1 MECQHPTYPTCPARP
16 QLIIKFEGFR
26 GDRPFPRSHRKWAR
40 VPRGQSVMLLLPG
53 GGLFGW
59 LGFLDLFS
67 GEGDLRL
74 LPSYVIFSPP
84 FNPTDAA
91 TLYLSPQ

>member
-1 MECQHPTYPTCPARP
+1 
-16 QLIIKFEGFR
+16 
-26 GDRPFPRSHRKWAR
+26 
-40 VPRGQSVMLLLPG
+40 MLLLPG